1 MNLRDQF
8 GSSRLRHGIYN
19 KPFGEQK
26 KDSIRSFWGWHD
38 ALWIVEFDDTKMLS
52 SECNVL
58 WTIWHFG
65 IRQQHPRYF
74 SHRSSRSRY
83 TDPNLPGRCLTT
95 PSQGC
100 LRIADPVNQD
110 TLVPASPTKNG
121 EIMVWV
127 THWFAWNVP
136 VCRSAISQWWQNMWI
151 KHQDVT
157 GSYKLALKLSHK
169 ETAKAL
175 WEGNCSGILRI
186 LNRGISSN

>member
-1 MNLRDQF
+1 MLQWTATISYFSLILLTSVHFLAFQEIRPNQLSC
-8 GSSRLRHGIYN
+8 GCEPSRPLWMFEAAAWDN

-100 LRIADPVNQD
+100 LRIADVNQD
-110 TLVPASPTKNG
+110 TLVLCPNWAEGIGSVARGG
-121 EIMVWV
+121 ERNLPRV
-127 THWFAWNVP
+127 H
-136 VCRSAISQWWQNMWI
+136 
-151 KHQDVT
+151 
-157 GSYKLALKLSHK
+157 
-169 ETAKAL
+169 
-175 WEGNCSGILRI
+175 
-186 LNRGISSN
+186 